1 MAMMETT
8 GNASAMTAMSK
19 TRQYGSELNFKLTTD
34 ISDEERD
41 DLGRLLVVEQKIKPP
56 TTPTP
61 QLLSNI
67 KVPMVQTTQP
77 LSNIKAPTTIPRTH
91 LLSKHQK
98 LCPFLTALKG
108 FLLCKYTSN
117 Y

>member
-8 GNASAMTAMSK
+8 GEQWRWHLECNGNGMTRQYGKAMTMVQ
-19 TRQYGSELNFKLTTD
+19 QYGSELNDELTTEF
-34 ISDEERD
+34 SDEERD
-41 DLGRLLVVEQKIKPP
+41 DLVRLLVVEQKIKPSTIP
-56 TTPTP
+56 TT
-61 QLLSNI
+61 QL
-67 KVPMVQTTQP
+67 

-91 LLSKHQK
+91 LLPNHQK